1 MAPWNAAQLVT
12 GLQFVRA
19 ICAAVF
25 SCVMTLTVS
34 GNSVVL
40 PVWSKCVWVWRIVV
54 TGRSVTPRTYSRMSA
69 P

>member
-1 MAPWNAAQLVT
+1 MKASQLVT
-12 GLQFVRA
+12 GSQVVRA

-25 SCVMTLTVS
+25 WCVITCTVS

-40 PVWSKCVWVWRIVV
+40 PVWSKWVWVWMMVV